1 MLGEKKDN
9 FSLKILPVFPIKVSY
24 KVIGLSNAI
33 WWLFRV
39 GENSVINHRKKKK
52 ENKHG
57 KKTSNKLLFR
67 NYFNLDHN
75 IFQTFIVSNLLPYIL
90 KYV

>member
-52 ENKHG
+52 KINMG
-57 KKTSNKLLFR
+57 RKLLI
-67 NYFNLDHN
+67 NYCSEIILILTI
-75 IFQTFIVSNLLPYIL
+75 IFSKHLLSPIYCLTF
-90 KYV
+90 

>member
-1 MLGEKKDN
+1 
-9 FSLKILPVFPIKVSY
+9 VSY

-39 GENSVINHRKKKK
+39 GENSVINHRKKK

-57 KKTSNKLLFR
+57 KKTSNELLFR
-67 NYFNLDHN
+67 NYF
-75 IFQTFIVSNLLPYIL
+75 T
-90 KYV
+90 